1 MAGASYRAATPAD
14 AGLVAELF
22 DMAVGGLAAHRWGER
37 AGKGGDAMAFGRQL
51 IAGGEG
57 RFSYRNAI
65 VAEVDGKVIGVMV
78 GRLEPLAGFEPR
90 PDLEHS
96 PIKPWNELEELA
108 GGMWLLRGI
117 AVRPEHRGKGIART
131 LLAKSE
137 ELARQSGAGRLAI
150 VAAEENGAIITL
162 YRDHGF
168 ETLARR
174 PVVPWPNAPHNGD
187 WLLLVKTL

>member
-14 AGLVAELF
+14 AEVVAELF
-22 DMAVGGLAAHRWGER
+22 DMAVGGLARHRWGER
-37 AGKGGDAMAFGRQL
+37 AGEGGDAMAFARQL
-51 IAGGEG
+51 IAGGNG
-57 RFSYRNAI
+57 RFSYRYAI
-65 VAEVDGKVIGVMV
+65 VAEVEGKVVGVMV
-78 GRLEPLAGFEPR
+78 GRLEPLTDFEPR

-96 PIKPWNELEELA
+96 PVKPWNELEELA
-108 GGMWLLRGI
+108 GGMWLLRGV

-131 LLAKSE
+131 LLAKAE
-137 ELARQSGAGRLAI
+137 ELARKSGAGRLAI
-150 VAAEENGAIITL
+150 IAAEENGAVVTL

-187 WLLLVKTL
+187 WVLLVKTL

>member
-14 AGLVAELF
+14 AEVVAELF
-22 DMAVGGLAAHRWGER
+22 DVAVGGLAAHRWGER
-37 AGKGGDAMAFGRQL
+37 AGKGGDAMAFGRRL

-57 RFSYRNAI
+57 RFTYRNAS
-65 VAEVDGKVIGVMV
+65 VAEVDGTVVGVMV

-90 PDLEHS
+90 PELERS
-96 PIKPWNELEELA
+96 PIKPLFELEELA
-108 GGMWLLRGI
+108 GGMWLLRGV

-131 LLAKSE
+131 LLAKAE
-137 ELARQSGAGRLAI
+137 ELARKSGAGRLAI
-150 VAAEENGAIITL
+150 IAAEENSAVVKL
-162 YRDHGF
+162 YRDYGF

-174 PVVPWPNAPHNGD
+174 PVVHWPNAPHNGD

>member
-1 MAGASYRAATPAD
+1 MAGAFYRAATPAD

-51 IAGGEG
+51 IAGDRG

-65 VAEVDGKVIGVMV
+65 VAELDGKVVGVML

-90 PDLEHS
+90 PDLEGS
-96 PIKPWNELEELA
+96 PIKPWYELDELA

-117 AVRPEHRGKGIART
+117 AVRPEQRGKGIART
-131 LLAKSE
+131 LLAKAD
-137 ELARQSGAGRLAI
+137 ELARKSGASRLAI
-150 VAAEENGAIITL
+150 IAAEENGAVVTL

-187 WLLLVKTL
+187 WLLLVKAL

>member
-1 MAGASYRAATPAD
+1 MAGALYRGATPAD
-14 AGLVAELF
+14 AEVVAELF
-22 DMAVGGLAAHRWGER
+22 DMAIGGLAAHRWGER
-37 AGKGGDAMAFGRQL
+37 AGNAGDGMAFGRQL
-51 IAGGEG
+51 IAGDEG

-90 PDLEHS
+90 PELERS
-96 PIKPWNELEELA
+96 PIKPLFELEELA
-108 GGMWLLRGI
+108 GGMWLLRGV
-117 AVRPEHRGKGIART
+117 AVRPQHRGKGIART
-131 LLAKSE
+131 LLAKAE
-137 ELARQSGAGRLAI
+137 ELARKSGAGRLAI
-150 VAAEENGAIITL
+150 IAAEENAAVVTL

-174 PVVPWPNAPHNGD
+174 PVVPWPDAPHNGD

>member
-1 MAGASYRAATPAD
+1 MAGASYREATPAD
-14 AGLVAELF
+14 AEVVAELF

-37 AGKGGDAMAFGRQL
+37 AGKGGDAMAFARQL
-51 IAGGEG
+51 IAGDRG

-65 VAEVDGKVIGVMV
+65 VAEVDGKVVGVML

-90 PDLEHS
+90 PDLEGS
-96 PIKPWNELEELA
+96 PIKPWYELDELA

-131 LLAKSE
+131 LLAKAD
-137 ELARQSGAGRLAI
+137 ELARKSGAGRLAI
-150 VAAEENGAIITL
+150 VAAEENGAIVTL

>member
-1 MAGASYRAATPAD
+1 MAGAFYRAATPTDAD
-14 AGLVAELF
+14 VVAELF
-22 DMAVGGLAAHRWGER
+22 DMAVGGLAAYRWGER
-37 AGKGGDAMAFGRQL
+37 AGKGGDAMAFARQL
-51 IAGGEG
+51 IAGGQG

-65 VAEVDGKVIGVMV
+65 VAEVDGKVVGVMV

-90 PDLEHS
+90 PDLEDS
-96 PIKPWNELEELA
+96 PIKPWNELEQLA

-150 VAAEENGAIITL
+150 VAAEENSAVVTL

-174 PVVPWPNAPHNGD
+174 PVVLWPNAPHNGD